1 MNSSIYLFG
10 NFGNG
15 YTQYPN
21 DYTQAIFNEFMERA
35 NGMAQ
40 IIVSRRSELIY
51 YGYVRKLHVENMYVG
66 FCVLLNNVMF
76 AHPQNLFSV
85 FENAFGELC
94 KGERMLCIDVN
105 GDALSCLAGE
115 LSDEQREIE
124 RISTVIR
131 SGVSALESDLQKLP
145 AIDYSISIDECKL
158 FARGESDDE
167 IADAT
172 SRYGYVC
179 IVQNRNY
186 TTKAEVHYKKTVKEL
201 DKLQRKYEW
210 LKKEY
215 NSLQISYANLYLKS
229 DAKVRGKGGTRRI
242 WKRIS
247 IALMFMVVS
256 LIVTCIFSLCEL
268 HHIKNWNRVLN
279 REVVGYLSELE
290 RYEDLYG
297 DIPN

>member
-35 NGMAQ
+35 NGVAQ

-94 KGERMLCIDVN
+94 KGERILCIDVN

-115 LSDEQREIE
+115 LSDEQRETE

-229 DAKVRGKGGTRRI
+229 DAVESYRCRNRI
-242 WKRIS
+242 ATI
-247 IALMFMVVS
+247 MVIMIVS
-256 LIVTCIFSLCEL
+256 LILMGICLIIWISTIE
-268 HHIKNWNRVLN
+268 RT
-279 REVVGYLSELE
+279 YLLLFLALIILMWFALASELFSKK
-290 RYEDLYG
+290 
-297 DIPN
+297 